1 MKKKRVRLTIEE
13 KPRVDNHHEQNPK
26 ISQAKIGLGFS
37 VRSRARNKKKTR
49 NKNSITKVGVL
60 KIEMY
65 ELESF

>member
-37 VRSRARNKKKTR
+37 VRSRARNKKKQEIKTR
-49 NKNSITKVGVL
+49 
-60 KIEMY
+60 
-65 ELESF
+65 